1 MDNLILK
8 PEHLW
13 NDYLMHTKVKEAF
26 EELKITSVNVPRVF
40 TYISTKNE
48 QWWQSAGSGILT
60 SAQKSDILVSE
71 RILPL
76 PKLVRETLVQRY
88 GPERVNGKVLDGE
101 KSGYCLAR
109 VYLGDRR
116 RRSRFFSLSNF
127 NLTVDRIEALGLDA
141 ERFAYSLGEGLAV
154 INWQAEIDGAD
165 VEWVLGSK
173 ASSGSSDVPLS
184 MEQLLTLPPC
194 TDTTE
199 QTNGGNLK
207 SLMSDIFL
215 LDFNRCKKITMDYQG
230 VNQIVKAFF
239 NNNTY
244 YPRPLKENV
253 ADQRLWTAFSSA
265 YQNVGV
271 EIFRRRFPDEPEF
284 AKHKVLPALV
294 VQGVVEHERKK
305 NEKIKVDAG
314 KDYDSIPDEGGCN
327 E

>member
-1 MDNLILK
+1 MPFKKIGAGQCGTIYQDPNDLVVYKMDNLILN

-48 QWWQSAGSGILT
+48 RWWQSAGSGILT

-88 GPERVNGKVLDGE
+88 GPERVNGKVLDSE
-101 KSGYCLAR
+101 KSGYCLVR

-116 RRSRFFSLSNF
+116 PRSRFFSLSNF
-127 NLTVDRIEALGLDA
+127 NLTIDRIEALGLDA
-141 ERFAYSLGEGLAV
+141 ERFAHSLGEGLAV

-165 VEWVLGSK
+165 LEWVLGSK

-184 MEQLLTLPPC
+184 TEKLLTLPPC

-199 QTNGGNLK
+199 QTNGGDLK
-207 SLMSDIFL
+207 SLMSDMFL
-215 LDFNRCKKITMDYQG
+215 LDSTVARRSPWTIRAWIRSSRPSSITTRTIRAPERRMSQISVSGRLSARPTRTSALRFFAGDFPMSPSLSSTRHYQ
-230 VNQIVKAFF
+230 
-239 NNNTY
+239 
-244 YPRPLKENV
+244 
-253 ADQRLWTAFSSA
+253 LWSYRVS
-265 YQNVGV
+265 
-271 EIFRRRFPDEPEF
+271 
-284 AKHKVLPALV
+284 
-294 VQGVVEHERKK
+294 
-305 NEKIKVDAG
+305 
-314 KDYDSIPDEGGCN
+314 
-327 E
+327 